1 MASKTIQSEIINP
14 KIAKLLGLDFT
25 GDLDREDYISLLK
38 EYIISAKMNILGS
51 SSKYKTEDVEAV
63 TNEFKEI
70 KKTKPEI
77 KFTVKRTKVSKENL
91 LGRKKGSSLAMQKS
105 LQSPTIEPDK
115 LLPDGFKNKKQ
126 SVDHFAIIIEKLDSI
141 IKTLDETNEL
151 KKEQE
156 EEDRKNI
163 ENKKRNKRENKIESG
178 PLKTIKDTAEK
189 TLKPIMS
196 IWEKV
201 FNFIKTVFLGRVLF
215 KLVEWF
221 GNKENQGKLNAIGS
235 FLENTWPAL
244 LAGFIIFGTGL
255 GSVVG
260 GLISMVTGFIP
271 KLGGIIKSLL
281 LFVKSNPLL
290 FGAAAVATAATAM
303 IAANQDETAVVK
315 DPKDPDK
322 SQADEIRQY
331 GAMTASPMSG
341 DMFSDLPK
349 ETPQKYNKG
358 GMVPGSGPNKDT
370 VPAMLSPGEIVMSRS
385 AVEKY
390 GSDTLLGMNASVGST
405 NNPKIVNGIQYV
417 NQGGIIS
424 GSGPNKDTVPVMLS
438 PGEFVMSRGAVQKYG
453 VDTMESMNAM
463 GGGTNIPILSNSITY
478 AVGGGTIDGGRR
490 YRKNNLSQ
498 RLSESTLIPTPLRSI
513 FSTLIGHIENKL
525 FNKSSTYM
533 TNNDTRMNQIENSI
547 SDTFSSTTN
556 YNSKINLGKNIP
568 NVNTPSPPVSKKSTI
583 PKLSTLSNTSSDMG
597 NEISRQQSSEISDPI
612 QAILSKSNPDDS
624 AKNVSLV
631 LNIGS

>member
-1 MASKTIQSEIINP
+1 
-14 KIAKLLGLDFT
+14 
-25 GDLDREDYISLLK
+25 
-38 EYIISAKMNILGS
+38 
-51 SSKYKTEDVEAV
+51 
-63 TNEFKEI
+63 
-70 KKTKPEI
+70 
-77 KFTVKRTKVSKENL
+77 
-91 LGRKKGSSLAMQKS
+91 
-105 LQSPTIEPDK
+105 
-115 LLPDGFKNKKQ
+115 
-126 SVDHFAIIIEKLDSI
+126 
-141 IKTLDETNEL
+141 
-151 KKEQE
+151 
-156 EEDRKNI
+156 
-163 ENKKRNKRENKIESG
+163 
-178 PLKTIKDTAEK
+178 
-189 TLKPIMS
+189 
-196 IWEKV
+196 
-201 FNFIKTVFLGRVLF
+201 
-215 KLVEWF
+215 
-221 GNKENQGKLNAIGS
+221 
-235 FLENTWPAL
+235 
-244 LAGFIIFGTGL
+244 
-255 GSVVG
+255 
-260 GLISMVTGFIP
+260 MVTGFIP

-417 NQGGIIS
+417 NQGGMIS

-463 GGGTNIPILSNSITY
+463 GGGTNIPIISNSITY